1 VTDET
6 ARKVAGFLGLCTRAG
21 QLSSGQEACVG
32 AIRKG
37 QATLALLDEGA
48 SENTRKR
55 LGDACRTHGV
65 PLYGMPPGRIG
76 QAVGKEGRMAVCIGS
91 GGMAQRLLE
100 LLVAETPMNE
110 ESPVSNQSEKER
122 PDGGR

>member
-1 VTDET
+1 MTEET

-37 QATLALLDEGA
+37 QASLALLDEGA

-65 PLYGMPPGRIG
+65 PLYSMPGERIG
-76 QAVGKEGRMAVCIGS
+76 QAVGKQGRMAVCVCP
-91 GGMAQRLLE
+91 GGMAKRLME
-100 LLVAETPMNE
+100 LLAAETPMNE
-110 ESPVSNQSEKER
+110 DNPVLHQEER
-122 PDGGR
+122 